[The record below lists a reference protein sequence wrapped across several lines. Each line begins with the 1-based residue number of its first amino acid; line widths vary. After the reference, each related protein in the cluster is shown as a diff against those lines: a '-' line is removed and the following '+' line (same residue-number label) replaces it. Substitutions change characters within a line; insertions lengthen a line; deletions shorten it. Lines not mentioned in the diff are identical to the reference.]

1 MNELL
6 EFVELSD
13 KKSYYPGQLSG
24 GQKQRVGI
32 ARALANNPSILLC
45 DEATSAL
52 DPKTTDSIL
61 DLLKKINETLHITIV
76 IITHEMNV
84 IQKICNKVAVMDFG
98 KVVETGSVIQV
109 FSDPQS
115 DIAKRFVGNLIHDVI
130 PEPLVESIRRETRN
144 SRLLRIKLEN
154 TDSTEP
160 LLWDINRRF
169 EVETNILYSTINVI
183 QGIVV
188 GIMLVLFIG
197 SDEGNQKPS
206 ATFSNQTK
214 NIRRLYYHDSAV
226 FRHFAGQTHQGWLG
240 NPVYGRFFPD
250 YRFHRRIFIAIVLWL
265 TRKGGLKENP
275 LLYTILNG
283 FINII
288 RSTPF
293 IILLVCVMPF
303 TKIIVGTRIGT
314 RAAIVPLVIYTAPFL
329 ARLLETSLLEVGGG
343 IIEAAQSMGA
353 TTFQIIVHFVLPE
366 AFSSVILARQPAP
379 SPSSEQLRW
388 LATSEAAASETLPRP
403 TAIDL

>member
-1 MNELL
+1 MIRFEHLSKTFQTKDGAFEALKDVSFEIEKGDIYGVIGYSGAGKSTLIRINALERPTSGKIFVEDKDIGSLSAKELRSLRKGIGMIFQQFNLLESKTIYDNVAIALKLNGTPKKDIETRVNELL

-61 DLLKKINETLHITIV
+61 DLLKKINETLH
-76 IITHEMNV
+76 
-84 IQKICNKVAVMDFG
+84 
-98 KVVETGSVIQV
+98 
-109 FSDPQS
+109 
-115 DIAKRFVGNLIHDVI
+115 IAKRFVGNLIHDVI

-197 SDEGNQKPS
+197 SDEEIKK
-206 ATFSNQTK
+206 AERYILESNEE
-214 NIRRLYYHDSAV
+214 Y
-226 FRHFAGQTHQGWLG
+226 
-240 NPVYGRFFPD
+240 
-250 YRFHRRIFIAIVLWL
+250 
-265 TRKGGLKENP
+265 KE
-275 LLYTILNG
+275 
-283 FINII
+283 
-288 RSTPF
+288 
-293 IILLVCVMPF
+293 V
-303 TKIIVGTRIGT
+303 
-314 RAAIVPLVIYTAPFL
+314 
-329 ARLLETSLLEVGGG
+329 
-343 IIEAAQSMGA
+343 
-353 TTFQIIVHFVLPE
+353 VLP
-366 AFSSVILARQPAP
+366 
-379 SPSSEQLRW
+379 
-388 LATSEAAASETLPRP
+388 
-403 TAIDL
+403 

>member
-1 MNELL
+1 MIRFEHVSKTFQTKNGPFDALKDVSFEIEKGDIYGVIGYSGAGKSTLIRMVNALETPTSGNVWVEGKDIGTLNQKELRNLRKGIGMIFQQFNLLESKTIYDNVAIALKLNGVPKKDIEKRVTELL
-6 EFVELSD
+6 DFVELSD
-13 KKSYYPGQLSG
+13 KKYSYPGQLSG

-61 DLLKKINETLHITIV
+61 ELLKKINEMLHITIV

-84 IQKICNKVAVMDFG
+84 IQKICNKVAVMDYG
-98 KVVETGSVIQV
+98 QVVETGSVIQV

-115 DIAKRFVGNLIHDVI
+115 DIARRFVGNLIRDVI

-160 LLWDINRRF
+160 LLWEINRRF

-197 SDEGNQKPS
+197 TDEEIEKAEQYILESKEE
-206 ATFSNQTK
+206 
-214 NIRRLYYHDSAV
+214 
-226 FRHFAGQTHQGWLG
+226 
-240 NPVYGRFFPD
+240 
-250 YRFHRRIFIAIVLWL
+250 YR
-265 TRKGGLKENP
+265 
-275 LLYTILNG
+275 
-283 FINII
+283 
-288 RSTPF
+288 
-293 IILLVCVMPF
+293 
-303 TKIIVGTRIGT
+303 
-314 RAAIVPLVIYTAPFL
+314 
-329 ARLLETSLLEVGGG
+329 EV
-343 IIEAAQSMGA
+343 
-353 TTFQIIVHFVLPE
+353 
-366 AFSSVILARQPAP
+366 
-379 SPSSEQLRW
+379 
-388 LATSEAAASETLPRP
+388 TLP
-403 TAIDL
+403 

>member
-1 MNELL
+1 MIRFEHVSKTFQTKNGPFDALKDVSFEIEKGDIYGVIGYSGAGKSTLIRMVNALETPTSGNVWVEGKDIGTLNQKELRNLRKGIGMIFQQFNLLESKTIYDNVAIALKLNGVSKKDIEKRVTELL
-6 EFVELSD
+6 DFVELSD
-13 KKSYYPGQLSG
+13 KKYSYPGQLSG

-61 DLLKKINETLHITIV
+61 ELLKKINEMLHITIV

-84 IQKICNKVAVMDFG
+84 IQKICNKVAVMDYG
-98 KVVETGSVIQV
+98 QVVETGSVIQV

-115 DIAKRFVGNLIHDVI
+115 DIAKRFVGNLIRDVI

-160 LLWDINRRF
+160 LLWEINRRF

-197 SDEGNQKPS
+197 TDAEIEKAEQYILESKEE
-206 ATFSNQTK
+206 
-214 NIRRLYYHDSAV
+214 
-226 FRHFAGQTHQGWLG
+226 
-240 NPVYGRFFPD
+240 
-250 YRFHRRIFIAIVLWL
+250 YR
-265 TRKGGLKENP
+265 
-275 LLYTILNG
+275 
-283 FINII
+283 
-288 RSTPF
+288 
-293 IILLVCVMPF
+293 
-303 TKIIVGTRIGT
+303 
-314 RAAIVPLVIYTAPFL
+314 
-329 ARLLETSLLEVGGG
+329 EV
-343 IIEAAQSMGA
+343 
-353 TTFQIIVHFVLPE
+353 
-366 AFSSVILARQPAP
+366 
-379 SPSSEQLRW
+379 
-388 LATSEAAASETLPRP
+388 TLP
-403 TAIDL
+403 